1 MAWTGSLFLDND
13 SSLGDLSLSG
23 KCGQGLPFP
32 FSDVDSL
39 QLLSVVEVSR
49 IPLHLMVGSPCTVT
63 ACQPEIQNWF
73 TNILL
78 GQTPE
83 DDGNSDRWWET
94 ARPDSPLGI
103 LVGVKHSKN
112 AASLLGPCITELLFY
127 ASRDVTAYGTPPT
140 PPTSSPA
147 ENGIPPYGQPREQT
161 LNVNAIALS
170 SHLLHCPQDA
180 EPTPP
185 ASPLPEDESIDAIF
199 LPQAALATSEIINE
213 PPVRKRRSA
222 ADAFDEA
229 SERRKKARRK
239 GGEGVAAAAAAP
251 TPDSQMPSLKHRR
264 SVSTNQPVP
273 LQTRPLSR
281 SPSIASSRP
290 PTAATAQPKPSA
302 LSRVESVTGQMDGS
316 NVEAKNKDMISRV
329 VMAGMR
335 LHGLSQSK
343 SRKSRAGSSAPSP
356 VVEPTFDEFEAE
368 RKRDEEYKL
377 IYHQVFKGSCFAFR
391 ATMGAQSLQPFS
403 EAVRDVVDKLLAM
416 FCNDPLTDGVTG
428 SLDKLTPGG
437 RKAFGA
443 DNGKEQKSPFR
454 AFEDAKVSSMSP
466 NARRRPEHGVT

>member
-1 MAWTGSLFLDND
+1 M
-13 SSLGDLSLSG
+13 
-23 KCGQGLPFP
+23 KI
-32 FSDVDSL
+32 
-39 QLLSVVEVSR
+39 SR
-49 IPLHLMVGSPCTVT
+49 IPLHLIVGSPCAVG
-63 ACQPEIQNWF
+63 ASQPETQSWF

-78 GQTPE
+78 GRTPE
-83 DDGNSDRWWET
+83 DDGNGERWWET

-103 LVGVKHSKN
+103 LFGVKHLDN
-112 AASLLGPCITELLFY
+112 AVSLSGPCITELLFY
-127 ASRDVTAYGTPPT
+127 ASSDITAYGTPPT
-140 PPTSSPA
+140 PPTPSPA
-147 ENGIPPYGQPREQT
+147 EHDVPPYGHSTRQT

-185 ASPLPEDESIDAIF
+185 ASPLPGDKSVDAVF
-199 LPQAALATSEIINE
+199 LPQAALATAEVINE

-343 SRKSRAGSSAPSP
+343 SRKSRADSSAPSP
-356 VVEPTFDEFEAE
+356 AVDASFDGLEAE

-377 IYHQVFKGSCFAFR
+377 VYHQVFKGSCFAFR

-403 EAVRDVVDKLLAM
+403 EAVRDIVDKLLAL
-416 FCNDPLTDGVTG
+416 FCNDPLTDGLTG
-428 SLDKLTPGG
+428 SLEKLTPGG

-443 DNGKEQKSPFR
+443 NNGKELESPFC
-454 AFEDAKVSSMSP
+454 AFAAAAVGSVTP
-466 NARRRPEHGVT
+466 NARRPGQGVT